1 MDLSSDDGSASTHS
15 THTIRSLLV
24 LSVILTPTVAHL
36 EADTNGK
43 AWLGNI
49 QQGADLCGETYVK
62 GGTKVVAPDAPGC
75 QYLRCTDA
83 MKRGGYC
90 EKHDSVCWVE
100 RTNWNPVEQDSDVGY
115 QTSGYPNYKEHQWAG
130 RKLTLLVLHAL
141 EEALDRWATEM
152 AGDRLPLAD
161 NLWHVGPTYKE
172 LRESV
177 RTLEPKAGNSVP
189 DPPCYHLLRH
199 LHPMICHVS
208 MHAIT
213 EWTPRVTPVA
223 NRLKAAVVEG
233 IADENSDKVELYTE
247 VNLLPERWKVPSGH
261 IDVHMIAIATNDTSG
276 LHDKPT
282 SELVTDDFFLNDD
295 EAWLENADDD
305 NTDDYNGGERRM
317 LLQNQKGWVVYNAP
331 IGFCDGS
338 AQSRCNRIIGNP
350 CLLAN
355 YNHYKAGIL
364 GHGGSDWLSMNV
376 GVVKEGIILGRFDFG
391 ADVSIA
397 DLPSDFVFE
406 YSVAGKVTSLS
417 RDEFTDSIVQ
427 IVSDL
432 WVFPFLI
439 DREMPHTV
447 NESEEIV
454 VVAIRVSSSTAN
466 DLIRLTHIYYA

>member
-1 MDLSSDDGSASTHS
+1 ME
-15 THTIRSLLV
+15 V
-24 LSVILTPTVAHL
+24 
-36 EADTNGK
+36 DTNGR

-49 QQGADLCGETYVK
+49 QQGASLCGETYVR
-62 GGTKVVAPDAPGC
+62 GGTLVMPDVPAC
-75 QYLRCTDA
+75 QYLRCTDET
-83 MKRGGYC
+83 KHGKHGGYC
-90 EKHDSVCWVE
+90 EKHNSVCWVE
-100 RTNWNPVEQDSDVGY
+100 RTNWNPDIQDSDVGY
-115 QTSGYPNYKEHQWAG
+115 QTGGYANHQEHQWEG

-141 EEALDRWATEM
+141 EEALDRWGTEM

-177 RTLEPKAGNSVP
+177 RTLEPKAGKSSP
-189 DPPCYHLLRH
+189 DPPCYYLLRH
-199 LHPMICHVS
+199 LHPMICHLS

-247 VNLLPERWKVPSGH
+247 VNLLPVRWKVPSEQV
-261 IDVHMIAIATNDTSG
+261 DVHMIAIATNDTSE
-276 LHDKPT
+276 LHDKP
-282 SELVTDDFFLNDD
+282 SSDLVTDDFFFDD
-295 EAWLENADDD
+295 DGAWIQNEDDDDD
-305 NTDDYNGGERRM
+305 NTDDYNGERRM
-317 LLQNQKGWVVYNAP
+317 MLQSQKGWVVYNAP

-364 GHGGSDWLSMNV
+364 GHGGSDWLTMNV

-391 ADVSIA
+391 GDVSIP
-397 DLPSDFVFE
+397 DLPSDFLFE
-406 YSVAGKVTSLS
+406 YSVAGNVTSLS
-417 RDEFTDSIVQ
+417 RNDFTDSIVQ

-439 DREMPHTV
+439 DREMSHTV
-447 NESEEIV
+447 NESEQIV
-454 VVAIRVSSSTAN
+454 VVAIRVSSSVAN